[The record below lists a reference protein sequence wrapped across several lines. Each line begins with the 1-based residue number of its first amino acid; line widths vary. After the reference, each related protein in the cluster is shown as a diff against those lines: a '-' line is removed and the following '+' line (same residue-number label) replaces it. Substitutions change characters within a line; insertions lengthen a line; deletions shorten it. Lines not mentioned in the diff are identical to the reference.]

1 MQVRFEVPEEIA
13 RVLASRDD
21 QLDRIALESLAAE
34 GYRSGLL
41 SETQVMRLLKLT
53 SRIAVHEWLRDRG
66 IPYRYS
72 EADLSEDLN
81 DLSKLGLRS

>member
-1 MQVRFEVPEEIA
+1 MQVSFDVPEEIA
-13 RVLASRDD
+13 RILATKDVG
-21 QLDRIALESLAAE
+21 LDRVALESLAAE

-53 SRIAVHEWLRDRG
+53 SRIAVHEWLRDRA

-81 DLSKLGLRS
+81 DLGKLGLR